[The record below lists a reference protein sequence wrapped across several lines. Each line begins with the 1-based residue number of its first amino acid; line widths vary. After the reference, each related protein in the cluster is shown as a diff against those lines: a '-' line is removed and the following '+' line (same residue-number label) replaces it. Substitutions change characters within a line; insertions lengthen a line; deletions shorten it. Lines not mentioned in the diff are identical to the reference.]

1 MRRSSISLYI
11 YKYQCPG
18 LQEVRGQPRFE
29 TKSLYHFMFKGE
41 GGVVHGKMASAHFM
55 CVTLSGNPFA
65 NKQLICFSFKKY
77 KSTIYCYIYY
87 FTLMSFIYLVYHTVK
102 NLYIISMSKGSLVS
116 EFCSLGETDILS
128 CRFVANYMIFIQLT
142 LVS

>member
-1 MRRSSISLYI
+1 MRSEVSLGLKQSRFTISCL
-11 YKYQCPG
+11 K
-18 LQEVRGQPRFE
+18 E
-29 TKSLYHFMFKGE
+29 KGAWSTE
-41 GGVVHGKMASAHFM
+41 RWLRHIL